1 MTEFMHKEIFY
12 SNFIVMK
19 MRCMF
24 NLLRYA
30 MIEQGVRSC
39 PQFEGQSCP
48 VPEVPPVCTGLY
60 WYQSQTN
67 SLTLISKDEHEIIQ

>member
-1 MTEFMHKEIFY
+1 MTKFTHKRIFH
-12 SNFIVMK
+12 SNFIVMI
-19 MRCMF
+19 MSCMF
-24 NLLRYA
+24 KLLRNA
-30 MIEQGVRSC
+30 MKEQGVRSC